1 MFYILYGFLYLVSLL
16 PFFVLYGISNAMYV
30 LLYYILKYRIAV
42 TRANLAFSFPEKTI
56 AERHA
61 IEKQFYKNLC
71 DSVVENIKL
80 LSISKATLNK
90 RFDCNWDLVNA
101 HQGQGRITQAYLSHC
116 FNWEY
121 GTLAANWNVQA
132 RFTGL
137 YNPIS
142 NKAFDKL
149 IFKIRSRSGGLFIDM
164 NNMQKEMAG
173 LQKQD
178 ICWGFVADQNPS
190 EPRRS
195 AWEMFLNRETAFFK
209 GPELVARRY
218 NNIVF
223 FAQILR
229 VKRGYFK
236 CIAHVET
243 DNPRDLP
250 DGELTKRYVA
260 FLEKCIHQQPDNWV
274 WSHRRWKH
282 QRTENN

>member
-1 MFYILYGFLYLVSLL
+1 MYYILFGFLYLISLL
-16 PFFVLYGISNAMYV
+16 PFVVLYAISNFMYFI
-30 LLYYILKYRIAV
+30 LYKILKYRIPV
-42 TRANLAFSFPEKTI
+42 TRTNLAISFPQKSET
-56 AERHA
+56 ERLK

-80 LSISKATLNK
+80 LSISKTTLNK
-90 RFDCNWDLVNA
+90 RFECNWDLIA
-101 HQGQGRITQAYLSHC
+101 QTQATGRVTQAYLSHC

-121 GTLAANWNVQA
+121 GTVAANWNVPS
-132 RFTGL
+132 RFVGL

-164 NNMQKEMAG
+164 NDMQKEMSS

-195 AWEMFLNRETAFFK
+195 AWEHFLNRETAFFK

-223 FAQILR
+223 FGQILR

-236 CIAHVET
+236 CIAHLET

-260 FLEKCIHQQPDNWV
+260 FLEKCIMQQPDNWV

-282 QRTENN
+282 QREKN